1 MASENRDWGYDR
13 IAGAL
18 SNLGYVISDQT
29 VGNVLRR
36 YGLPPAPERKRT
48 TPWSVFIQTI
58 MAAVATPPDESAIL
72 LLGDGEQR
80 SRKCLVATTAHS
92 NVIRFGRP
100 VPRNA
105 SHPFEV
111 EGEC

>member
-1 MASENRDWGYDR
+1 MTGWHTRCDSLSPLGERAGVRGFQTLKR
-13 IAGAL
+13 IL
-18 SNLGYVISDQT
+18 YLQ
-29 VGNVLRR
+29 
-36 YGLPPAPERKRT
+36 APLT
-48 TPWSVFIQTI
+48 LTI